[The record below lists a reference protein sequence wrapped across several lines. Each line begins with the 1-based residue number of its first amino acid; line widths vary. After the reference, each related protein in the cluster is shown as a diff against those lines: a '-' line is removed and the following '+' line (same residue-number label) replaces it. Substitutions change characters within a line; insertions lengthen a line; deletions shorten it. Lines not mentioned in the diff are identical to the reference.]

1 MPRPASEEIPGLANY
16 MGRCLAQ
23 WHKVASSR
31 PTAGQ
36 RLSID
41 VDPDLRRRIKIA
53 AASHDQSI
61 RDYVES
67 LLREALAGESEDER
81 GWSALSAR
89 SFARDWESKEDSVY
103 DQPA

>member
-1 MPRPASEEIPGLANY
+1 
-16 MGRCLAQ
+16 
-23 WHKVASSR
+23 VATSNTSR
-31 PTAGQ
+31 RS

-67 LLREALAGESEDER
+67 LIRDALAGEPDDER

-89 SFARDWESKEDSVY
+89 SFARDWQSEEDSVY